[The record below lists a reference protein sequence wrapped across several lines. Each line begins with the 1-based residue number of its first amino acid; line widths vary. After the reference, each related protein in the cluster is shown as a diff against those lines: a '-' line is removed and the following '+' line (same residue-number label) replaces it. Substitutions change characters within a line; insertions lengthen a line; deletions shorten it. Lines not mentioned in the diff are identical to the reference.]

1 MKFTLSRLFDFLE
14 TDASVNHITNA
25 LNNLGLEVESVYNPA
40 DSLGDFKV
48 GKIITAEKHPNADK
62 LQVCQVETD
71 NGIIQIVCGAS
82 NARAGL
88 KVCVS
93 LPNMYIPGLD
103 ITIKKGKI
111 REIES
116 CGMLCSLSELGL
128 TSDESDGIME
138 VPESAKIGERII
150 DILGIN
156 DPVIDISV
164 TPNRPDALGVYG
176 IAHDL
181 AAFGLGVLKPLQI
194 PTTEGTFDSP
204 ITVSVTHPESCPHF
218 VGYYIKNVKI
228 IQSPEKIKN
237 FLKAVGC
244 KSINAAVDVTNY
256 LSYSF
261 ARPLHVFDADKISPN
276 LQARL
281 ANNTETLQA
290 LDEENY
296 QLQTNDIVIASDSEP
311 YTIAGIMGGLASGV
325 YENTTNIFLESAYF
339 NPDYVAQTGRRLGIL
354 SDARYRFERGINPA
368 FTEDGAKI
376 AARMIVDLCGGE
388 ISKIVIAGKPTL
400 PDTAFKLSSDTTE
413 RLTGLKIEF
422 TKQESI
428 LKSLGF
434 TVINQGQKLICI
446 PPASRP
452 DIKGEA
458 DLVEEIIRIYGIN
471 HVLPI
476 PLPALS
482 KKKEALSPAQKNIQK
497 VRHCAANRGLLEA
510 VTYSFTEKSKASLFL
525 EGKKPLDLEN
535 PISTDLSTMRPS
547 LLCGLLSATS
557 RNHARGFKNN
567 SLFEIGKVFYGFL
580 ETEQPLHLSVLK
592 TGSEANKHW
601 QKPLQEYSIYD
612 IKADALALLD
622 NLGVP
627 VSGLSILPNAP
638 SYYHPARSGCIM
650 LGKMIYGYF
659 GELHP
664 KILKHYDITSR
675 AVACEIFLDN
685 IPLPKQKKST
695 ALSKA
700 DIHSL
705 QSVSR
710 DFAFVLDKNIP
721 AENLLR
727 AVRKAEKK
735 LITNI
740 EIFDVFSGGNLQEN
754 QKSIAIRVT
763 LQPLE
768 KSLTDM
774 ELAAIM
780 NNIINEA
787 RLVGAVLR

>member
-14 TDASVNHITNA
+14 TNASLDDITNA
-25 LNNLGLEVESVYNPA
+25 LNNLGLEVESVYNPDVA
-40 DSLGDFKV
+40 LGGFKV
-48 GKIITAEKHPNADK
+48 GQIISAEKHPNADK
-62 LQVCQVETD
+62 LQICQVETD

-111 REIES
+111 RDIDS
-116 CGMLCSLSELGL
+116 CGMLCSLSELGV
-128 TSDESDGIME
+128 TTDDTGGIFE
-138 VPESAKIGERII
+138 VPETAKIGDKII

-156 DPVIDISV
+156 DPIIDISV

-181 AAFGLGVLKPLQI
+181 AAFGLGTLKPLHI
-194 PTTEGTFDSP
+194 PTIEGSFDSP
-204 ITVSVTHPESCPHF
+204 INVSVKHPESCPHF
-218 VGYYIKNVKI
+218 VGYYIKGVTIK
-228 IQSPEKIKN
+228 QSPAKIKN

-261 ARPLHVFDADKISPN
+261 ARPLHVFDADKIDTD

-281 ANNTETLQA
+281 ARNTESLLT
-290 LDEENY
+290 LDEATY
-296 QLQTNDIVIASDSEP
+296 QLQQDDIVIASEKQP
-311 YTIAGIMGGLASGV
+311 YAIAGIMGGMESGV
-325 YENTTNIFLESAYF
+325 YDHTTNIFLESAYF
-339 NPDYVAQTGRRLGIL
+339 NPDYIARTGRRLGIL
-354 SDARYRFERGINPA
+354 SDARYRFERGVNPA
-368 FTEDGAKI
+368 FTENGAKI
-376 AARMIVDLCGGE
+376 AAQMIVDLCGGE
-388 ISKIVIAGKPTL
+388 ISRIVVAGKPTL
-400 PDTAFKLSSDTTE
+400 PDTAFKLSADYVKK
-413 RLTGLKIEF
+413 LTGLEIDFAHQEKIL
-422 TKQESI
+422 Q
-428 LKSLGF
+428 SLGF

-446 PPASRP
+446 PPANRP

-471 HVLPI
+471 HVTPI

-482 KKKEALSPAQKNIQK
+482 HKPQVLTPQQKNIQTL
-497 VRHCAANRGLLEA
+497 RNFAAHRGLLEA
-510 VTYSFTEKSKASLFL
+510 ITYSFTEKSKATLFL
-525 EGKKPLDLEN
+525 QDKETIDLDN
-535 PISTDLSTMRPS
+535 PISSDLSTMRPS
-547 LLCGLLSATS
+547 IVCGLLSAVA

-567 SLFEIGKVFYGFL
+567 ALFEIGRVFYGFSD
-580 ETEQPLHLSVLK
+580 TEQPLHLGIVK
-592 TGSEANKHW
+592 TGSVAHKHW
-601 QKPLQEYSIYD
+601 QKPLTDYSIYD
-612 IKADALALLD
+612 VKADMLALLEKA
-622 NLGVP
+622 GVA
-627 VSGLSILPNAP
+627 VSGLSFVSNAP
-638 SYYHPARSGCIM
+638 HYYHPARSGTVT

-664 KILKHYDITSR
+664 RVAKHYDISGKP
-675 AVACEIFLDN
+675 VICEIFLDN
-685 IPLPKQKKST
+685 LPTPKIKKST
-695 ALSKA
+695 ALPKA
-700 DIHSL
+700 EIHNL
-705 QSVSR
+705 QSVNR
-710 DFAFVLDKNIP
+710 DFAFVLDNHVP

-740 EIFDVFSGGNLQEN
+740 DIFDVFTGGTLQEN
-754 QKSIAIRVT
+754 QKSLAIRVT
-763 LQPLE
+763 LQPTE

-774 ELAAIM
+774 ELSAIM

>member
-14 TDASVNHITNA
+14 TDASVACITNA

-40 DSLGDFKV
+40 DSLADFKV
-48 GKIITAEKHPNADK
+48 GTIISAEKHPNADK
-62 LQVCQVETD
+62 LQVCQVKTD
-71 NGIIQIVCGAS
+71 TGIIQIVCGAS

-111 REIES
+111 RDIES
-116 CGMLCSLSELGL
+116 CGMLCSLTELGL
-128 TSDESDGIME
+128 TSDDSDGIME

-150 DILGIN
+150 DVLGIN

-176 IAHDL
+176 IAQDL
-181 AAFGLGVLKPLQI
+181 AAFGLGILKPLSI
-194 PTTEGTFDSP
+194 PEINSTFDSP
-204 ITVSVTHPESCPHF
+204 ITVSVTHPQSCPHF
-218 VGYYIKNVKI
+218 VGYYIKNVTI
-228 IQSPEKIKN
+228 TQSPEHIKN

-261 ARPLHVFDADKISPN
+261 ARPLHVFDADKIGFE

-281 ANNTETLQA
+281 AKNTDTLHT
-290 LDEENY
+290 LDEGHY
-296 QLQTNDIVIASDSEP
+296 QLNDTDIVIASDTEA
-311 YTIAGIMGGLASGV
+311 YAIAGIMGGRDSGV
-325 YENTTNIFLESAYF
+325 YETTTNVFLESAYF
-339 NPDYVAQTGRRLGIL
+339 NPDYIAQTGRRLGIL
-354 SDARYRFERGINPA
+354 SDARYRFERGVNPA

-376 AARMIVDLCGGE
+376 AAKMIVDLCGGE
-388 ISKIVIAGKPTL
+388 ISKIVIAGKPDL
-400 PDTAFKLSSDTTE
+400 PDTAFKLSLNTTE
-413 RLTGLKIEF
+413 RLTGLKIDFE
-422 TKQESI
+422 KQEAI

-471 HVLPI
+471 NVLPI
-476 PLPALS
+476 PLPALAE
-482 KKKEALSPAQKNIQK
+482 KPQALTPAQKNVQK
-497 VRHCAANRGLLEA
+497 VRHFVANRDLLEA
-510 VTYSFTEKSKASLFL
+510 ITYSFTEKSKATLFL
-525 EGKKPLDLEN
+525 EGKTALDLDN

-567 SLFEIGKVFYGFL
+567 ALFEIGTVFHGFL
-580 ETEQPLHLSVLK
+580 ETEQPLHLGILK
-592 TGSEANKHW
+592 TGSHTNKHW
-601 QKPLQEYSIYD
+601 QKPLVDYSMYD
-612 IKADALALLD
+612 VKADMLAILD

-638 SYYHPARSGCIM
+638 SYYHPVRSGCVM

-664 KILKHYDITSR
+664 KIAQHYDIIGKP
-675 AVACEIFLDN
+675 VACEIFMDT
-685 IPLPKQKKST
+685 IPLPKVKKST
-695 ALSKA
+695 ALPKA

-710 DFAFVLDKNIP
+710 DFAFVLDKQIP
-721 AENLLR
+721 AEHLLR
-727 AVRKAEKK
+727 SVRKAEKK

-740 EIFDVFSGGNLQEN
+740 DIFDVFSGGTLQEN